1 MFFSLLI
8 LFLVPIISLF
18 IYLTILDYLI
28 FRHVKKAISGKVFLY
43 LIYVY
48 SLFILTTLIFT
59 TAYMLYSYYFSELGK
74 LIYQNG
80 ETVLHFSDCFYFSAS
95 TLAIGNFGD
104 IIAVGDLKLLATAE
118 MLFGFLFM
126 GIFIG
131 ISAEGFGKLAFI
143 HLDWSRDHIIKKTS
157 PVKKLEDTDI
167 E

>member
-18 IYLTILDYLI
+18 IFLAILDYLI
-28 FRHVKKAISGKVFLY
+28 LRHVKKAISGKVFLY

-48 SLFILTTLIFT
+48 SLFLLTTSIFT
-59 TAYMLYSYYFSELGK
+59 TAYMLHSNYFPELGK

-80 ETVLHFSDCFYFSAS
+80 ETVLNFSDCFYFSLT
-95 TLAIGNFGD
+95 TLLIGSFGD
-104 IIAVGDLKLLATAE
+104 ILPVGGLKLLATFE

-143 HLDWSRDHIIKKTS
+143 HLDLSKDNIIKKTS
-157 PVKKLEDTDI
+157 PVKKDDN
-167 E
+167 